1 MINQVPFP
9 DGMSRQSSAQGPRGS
24 ATRRTVNLDDTDE
37 PYQMS
42 SKQEVGKS
50 FRTIRYT
57 LGSSGFAKLLHYE
70 ANLL

>member
-1 MINQVPFP
+1 MRNEHDIHHKPSRVEIDIVQQFIFAFYHCFVT

-42 SKQEVGKS
+42 SKQEVGK
-50 FRTIRYT
+50 
-57 LGSSGFAKLLHYE
+57 
-70 ANLL
+70 